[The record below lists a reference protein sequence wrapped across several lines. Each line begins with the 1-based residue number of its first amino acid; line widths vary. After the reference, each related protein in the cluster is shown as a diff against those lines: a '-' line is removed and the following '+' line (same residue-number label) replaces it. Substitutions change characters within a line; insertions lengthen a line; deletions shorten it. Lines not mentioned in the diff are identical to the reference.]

1 MIILNLGDRIKNLRK
16 ENNLSQEQLA
26 QKLNVSRQAI
36 SKWESN
42 RAYPDIDNLVLLRN
56 IFKVTLDDL
65 VIGQDNIEGEN
76 NIEDV
81 KNMDE
86 IKDENNVEEENI
98 YGSVK
103 SDNDVK
109 WYNVKLDKKDHE
121 DEEDSDDD
129 DFDTNLMVGGL
140 IIGTAIGMITGDFM
154 WATACSF
161 IGMGVGYILKIIKK

>member
-1 MIILNLGDRIKNLRK
+1 MIILNLGDKIKNLRK
-16 ENNLSQEQLA
+16 ESNLSQEQLA

-56 IFKVTLDDL
+56 IFKVTLDEL
-65 VIGQDNIEGEN
+65 VIGKDNIESEN
-76 NIEDV
+76 NIED
-81 KNMDE
+81 
-86 IKDENNVEEENI
+86 ENNVEDKNI
-98 YGSVK
+98 YGFVK
-103 SDNDVK
+103 LDDDVK
-109 WYNVKLDKKDHE
+109 WYNVKLDKKGRE
-121 DEEDSDDD
+121 EGEEDSEDD

-161 IGMGVGYILKIIKK
+161 IGMGAGYILKTIKK